1 METLDKP
8 SKCHKLISKREAFC
22 SSLQLPPGLWLISKS
37 TARCGACW
45 LVAGNQYKLELSSLP
60 PRSLWDLKVTFPR
73 SRKPQTRQLDGISRV
88 FCSREGQSR
97 QDAAQDWP
105 LLLQGV
111 ASDNL
116 ECRGPRAAGGKGRP
130 RLVPEI
136 KSSCKARSI
145 NQQQYF
151 LAELNKPQPASQ
163 FWPTT
168 CWYWFFVLFCFV
180 FFSKVSLPSHTHM
193 LTYCLWLF
201 KH

>member
-1 METLDKP
+1 M
-8 SKCHKLISKREAFC
+8 
-22 SSLQLPPGLWLISKS
+22 
-37 TARCGACW
+37 
-45 LVAGNQYKLELSSLP
+45 
-60 PRSLWDLKVTFPR
+60 TFPR
-73 SRKPQTRQLDGISRV
+73 SRRPQTRQLDGISRV